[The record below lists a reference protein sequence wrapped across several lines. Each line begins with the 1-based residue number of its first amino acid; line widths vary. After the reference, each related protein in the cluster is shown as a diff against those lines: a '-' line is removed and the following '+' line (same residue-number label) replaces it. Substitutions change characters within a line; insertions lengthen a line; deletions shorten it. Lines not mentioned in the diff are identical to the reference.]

1 MVHNNPPYYS
11 SAHANGHASSSP
23 SRSNPPLPQAQ
34 QASEEVRDRKLPGG
48 GLLSAYLDRQ
58 LMIWSDRGGAS
69 RHIGDRW
76 AARCTKWLDELP
88 GTTWQLPDGDEITV
102 SCILRLDDIE
112 AVSRE
117 ANLNHLEN
125 PDFLLVGSSEDAPHT
140 ATVLAL
146 DAKFAADR
154 IKPSQVSAQ
163 VVENLLTIPETGV
176 TRELLDTALEQHEFT
191 DKVILDGAFLCPD
204 STLTDFLLN
213 RQSRS
218 RGGREPA
225 ATIVL
230 VTPETDIMFSE
241 LPAARL
247 ISILARQDQL
257 PVSPR
262 ENLLSALYYFR
273 VSSACLYL
281 WQEQHLPL
289 FSVETT
295 EYPEIGLVSA
305 DVTLRAT
312 TSDSSYRLMMDMV
325 DEAEA
330 VQRARQSVANVATLP
345 LRMAEIR
352 SMVQQSAR
360 DNEKILL
367 RTLRKDLELEFR
379 KKLFE
384 QVGEI
389 ACDDPRPIGEILD
402 EVAAASRDLRDYMR
416 EFAEQR
422 LVELTPALTVGQ
434 SS

>member
-11 SAHANGHASSSP
+11 SAHTDGHSSS
-23 SRSNPPLPQAQ
+23 SSTRSKPPHRNDQ

-76 AARCTKWLDELP
+76 AARCTRWLDELP
-88 GTTWQLPDGDEITV
+88 GTTWQLPDGGEIIV
-102 SCILRLDDIE
+102 SCILRLDDID

-125 PDFLLVGSSEDAPHT
+125 PDFLLVGSSTESPRT

-176 TRELLDTALEQHEFT
+176 TRDLLNAALEQHDFT

-230 VTPETDIMFSE
+230 VTPETDTMFSD

-247 ISILARQDQL
+247 IPILARKDQL

-273 VSSACLYL
+273 VASACLFL

-289 FSVETT
+289 FSLETT
-295 EYPEIGLVSA
+295 EQPEIGLVSA

-312 TSDSSYRLMMDMV
+312 TGASSYRMMMDMV

-330 VQRARQSVANVATLP
+330 VQQARQSVANVAALP

-379 KKLFE
+379 RKLFE
-384 QVGEI
+384 RVGEV
-389 ACDDPRPIGEILD
+389 ACNDPRPIGEILD
-402 EVAAASRDLRDYMR
+402 EVAAASRHLREYMR
-416 EFAEQR
+416 EYATQR
-422 LVELTPALTVGQ
+422 LGELTPALPVGQ
-434 SS
+434 SG